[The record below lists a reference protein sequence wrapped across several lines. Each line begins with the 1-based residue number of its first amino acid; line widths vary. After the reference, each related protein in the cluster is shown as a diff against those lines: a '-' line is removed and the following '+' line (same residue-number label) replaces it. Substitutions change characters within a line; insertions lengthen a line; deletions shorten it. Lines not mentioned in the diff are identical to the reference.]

1 MPYTHLTLEE
11 RVAIELFARKGL
23 TSREIARQLDRH
35 HTTISRELRRNS
47 SKSGYRA
54 QTADR
59 RTQKRRRMPRH
70 YCCLSRPELVAYVD
84 KKLRNDYSP
93 EQIAGR
99 IRLDYPQDQSMRISA
114 ETIYRWIYA
123 AAQFGDTSYLHLR
136 RARRHRRRQTRY
148 GQSRRMFLGRVDI
161 SQRPQVVAD
170 RFRFGDWEGDLV
182 CASRG
187 KAALVSCNERKS
199 RFLVLAK
206 VESKTAAAFNEALVP
221 RLCEI
226 PPGLRK
232 TLTLDNGSEMA
243 RFKELER
250 ATGMSTYFCRPHSP
264 WQRGANENANG
275 LLRQY
280 FPRGISFHKITEKM
294 VVEAAERLN
303 NRPHKCLNYQTPV
316 EVFNLA
322 LSGALAT

>member
-1 MPYTHLTLEE
+1 
-11 RVAIELFARKGL
+11 
-23 TSREIARQLDRH
+23 
-35 HTTISRELRRNS
+35 
-47 SKSGYRA
+47 
-54 QTADR
+54 
-59 RTQKRRRMPRH
+59 
-70 YCCLSRPELVAYVD
+70 
-84 KKLRNDYSP
+84 
-93 EQIAGR
+93 
-99 IRLDYPQDQSMRISA
+99 
-114 ETIYRWIYA
+114 
-123 AAQFGDTSYLHLR
+123 
-136 RARRHRRRQTRY
+136 
-148 GQSRRMFLGRVDI
+148 MFLGRVDI
-161 SQRPQVVAD
+161 SRRPQVVAD

-226 PPGLRK
+226 PPGLWK

-303 NRPHKCLNYQTPV
+303 NRPRKCLGYPD
-316 EVFNLA
+316 
-322 LSGALAT
+322 SC

>member
-23 TSREIARQLDRH
+23 ASREIARQLDRH

-54 QTADR
+54 QTAEHR
-59 RTQKRRRMPRH
+59 ARKRLAMPRH
-70 YCCLSRPELVAYVD
+70 YCCLNRLELVSYVD
-84 KKLRNDYSP
+84 EKLRNDCSP

-226 PPGLRK
+226 PPGLWK

-264 WQRGANENANG
+264 WQRGQTKTLMALCGSIFQEESASARSRRRWPWKRQNG
-275 LLRQY
+275 
-280 FPRGISFHKITEKM
+280 
-294 VVEAAERLN
+294 
-303 NRPHKCLNYQTPV
+303 
-316 EVFNLA
+316 
-322 LSGALAT
+322 

>member
-1 MPYTHLTLEE
+1 MPYTHLTPEE

-23 TSREIARQLDRH
+23 TSREIGMHLGRS
-35 HTTISRELRRNS
+35 HTTVSRELRRNS

-54 QTADR
+54 QTAER

-70 YCCLSRPELVAYVD
+70 YRCLNRPELVAYVD
-84 KKLRNDYSP
+84 EQLRNDWSP

-161 SQRPQVVAD
+161 SRRPQVVAD

-250 ATGMSTYFCRPHSP
+250 ATG
-264 WQRGANENANG
+264 
-275 LLRQY
+275 
-280 FPRGISFHKITEKM
+280 
-294 VVEAAERLN
+294 
-303 NRPHKCLNYQTPV
+303 
-316 EVFNLA
+316 
-322 LSGALAT
+322 